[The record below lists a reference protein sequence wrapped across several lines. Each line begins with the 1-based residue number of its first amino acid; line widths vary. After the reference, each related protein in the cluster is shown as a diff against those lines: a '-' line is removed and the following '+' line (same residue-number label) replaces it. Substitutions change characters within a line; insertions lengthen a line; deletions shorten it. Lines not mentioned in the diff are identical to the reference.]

1 MSAAHHQ
8 STSLLAS
15 LPLAWRHR
23 QNVKIPPF
31 WKWISF
37 FFPRGAR
44 RKLWK
49 ARPSVGACNDMGPM
63 ECTHTH
69 THKAYDWLPCETW
82 RCCVNKRCSASSITY
97 ADGNMC
103 KFYQA
108 HLAFS
113 KGNAPGLYPPSP
125 AIRPTH
131 PSITSSTIPPSRTH
145 THTHLLSSLY
155 HSNSGLGTAE
165 ASHWRT
171 PMRPT
176 WGSELLASLMK
187 GGSEAGKEHRGIIH

>member
-145 THTHLLSSLY
+145 THTHTFCRLCTTQTQAWGRRKPRTGGHPCGPPEGQSSWHL
-155 HSNSGLGTAE
+155 
-165 ASHWRT
+165 W
-171 PMRPT
+171 
-176 WGSELLASLMK
+176 WK
-187 GGSEAGKEHRGIIH
+187 GDLKRGKNTGE